1 MTGAVSHA
9 EVWPLPC
16 RSGSISRE
24 ELTKYLL
31 HASAICSK
39 LGLAFLHAFQE
50 VTFRKPTFC
59 HSCSGFVSTG
69 PVSTLGSRLP
79 WIVSVPH
86 TLTWASVRAGLWS
99 GWGGGGT
106 SEVP

>member
-1 MTGAVSHA
+1 MR
-9 EVWPLPC
+9 PLPR
-16 RSGSISRE
+16 RSGSFSRE

-59 HSCSGFVSTG
+59 HSCNGFVSTG

-79 WIVSVPH
+79 LGQFFFFLGGGDFQKCS
-86 TLTWASVRAGLWS
+86 SVRYS
-99 GWGGGGT
+99 T
-106 SEVP
+106 EFI

>member
-1 MTGAVSHA
+1 MR
-9 EVWPLPC
+9 PLPR
-16 RSGSISRE
+16 RSGSFSRE

-69 PVSTLGSRLP
+69 PVSTLGSHLP
-79 WIVSVPH
+79 WIVSAPH
-86 TLTWASVRAGLWS
+86 TLTWDSVGTGFWWWWGLQKCPHLRYS
-99 GWGGGGT
+99 T
-106 SEVP
+106 EFI